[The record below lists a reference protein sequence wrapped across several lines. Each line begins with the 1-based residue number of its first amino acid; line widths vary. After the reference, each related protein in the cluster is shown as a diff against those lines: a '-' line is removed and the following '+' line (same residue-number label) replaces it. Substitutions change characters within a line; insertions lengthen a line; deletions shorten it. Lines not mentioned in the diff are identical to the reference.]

1 MKTLKFFVA
10 AVAAFMTMACAQEE
24 IDVLTMGSTE
34 INVSYQG
41 AKQTLSFSTN
51 AAWTIEADENWVSFD
66 AEEGTAGDAEVV
78 MTIAANTTYETRT
91 AVVTI
96 TAGGKFTEYVIKQ
109 GYASEFAADMKV
121 NLDFKAQAFKIDV
134 NSNLAYEVT
143 LSEGAESWITSDDL
157 TKAAPEK
164 KTLTFNVAMNT
175 GETRSAVIYIKA
187 EGVSQTVLVTQGPV
201 EPIHMT
207 SVKATYLG
215 KTSYI
220 YDSENWIYPEFDEH
234 FLEFANES
242 GDKLTIS
249 LNNKMSENALAAIPA
264 GKYVAD
270 ASGAHQASTFT
281 LNDGSAKYYTSATVS
296 GVSLDVVDGTVSVE
310 VSGESYKIVAELYDV
325 SGVSY
330 SFDYSGELPEME
342 DKSFGADIVPT
353 FDGQYDTYFTTKA
366 NKWSVT
372 FYISKKAPGA
382 DVFLQYF
389 QVDFYSPENVDPAVL
404 PEGTYTLATP
414 ETSTEFTYANGITL
428 AEPGMM
434 TYFYGNDSDYN
445 TVDALEGSKI
455 VVTKNTDGT
464 YNFAVDFKL
473 HNWYWD
479 EEYNRVDI
487 SDFDYAAEFKNI
499 EIGEV
504 PAGGMNPTP
513 DADAVFSTVMSSQY
527 VGLWWGDKWETGG
540 SAFTIG
546 FSGAAV
552 NSVYEIYLTINQ
564 SVPYNFDPTFGGRYS
579 VVPLETG
586 VYTFSKTPAAGE
598 RSLVPVLYGTTNSY
612 CYVMNSYTGS
622 KMPIT
627 GGSITLNADTI
638 EYDIEA
644 TFNGE
649 VYKFTGSHAASL
661 YYARDYVKNA
671 KNINIVE

>member
-51 AAWTIEADENWVSFD
+51 AAWTIEADKDWVSFD

-109 GYASEFAADMKV
+109 GYASEFAAELEY
-121 NLDFKAQAFKIDV
+121 NYDFMPQVLELALNTNID
-134 NSNLAYEVT
+134 YEIT
-143 LSEGAESWITSDDL
+143 ISETAKSWITTDAAVKSAPKKEAVTFMIALNSGDDR
-157 TKAAPEK
+157 
-164 KTLTFNVAMNT
+164 T
-175 GETRSAVIYIKA
+175 GEITVTAGDNVQTIVVNQTA
-187 EGVSQTVLVTQGPV
+187 FEGTV
-201 EPIHMT
+201 MT
-207 SVKATYLG
+207 AATATYLG
-215 KTSYI
+215 STSFI
-220 YDSENWIYPEFDEH
+220 YDSENWIYPKFDEH
-234 FLEFANES
+234 FIEFTNEA
-242 GDKLTIS
+242 GDKLSIAF
-249 LNNKMSENALAAIPA
+249 NNDVLEDAMAGVPA
-264 GKYVAD
+264 GEYYAD
-270 ASGAHQASTFT
+270 ASGAHQAATFT
-281 LNDGSAKYYTSATVS
+281 LNSGSNKYYTTATVG
-296 GVSLDVVDGTVSVE
+296 GVEVDVVDGSVTVDVT
-310 VSGESYKIVAELYDV
+310 GKSYKIIADLYDAA
-325 SGVSY
+325 GASY
-330 SFDYSGELPEME
+330 GFAYVGEISQME
-342 DKSFGADIVPT
+342 DKSFGAYIVPT

-404 PEGTYTLATP
+404 PEGTYTFATP
-414 ETSTEFTYANGITL
+414 ETSTELTYANGITL

-473 HNWYWD
+473 HNWCWD

-579 VVPLETG
+579 QVPLETG

-598 RSLVPVLYGTTNSY
+598 RSLVPVLYGSNSY

-649 VYKFTGSHAASL
+649 VYKFTGSHAASM
-661 YYARDYVKNA
+661 YYARDMVKNA